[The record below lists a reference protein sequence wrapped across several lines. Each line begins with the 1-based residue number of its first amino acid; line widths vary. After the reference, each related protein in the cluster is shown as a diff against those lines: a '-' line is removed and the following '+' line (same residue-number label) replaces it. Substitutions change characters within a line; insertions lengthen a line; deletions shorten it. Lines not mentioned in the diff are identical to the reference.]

1 MSGHSPIPYRLISVL
16 VTLAFVV
23 AACSGSTGQPKE
35 SGAAATDNTPLR
47 IATYGGITSNL
58 DPYEATGRNRA
69 NHENIY
75 EPLVY
80 PYRDTMEIKGVLAES
95 WTVSPDGNTYR
106 FNLRK
111 GVTFHDGTALD
122 AESVKMTY
130 DLYMK
135 IGKGD
140 FVPYLKDVKA
150 INVVDPNTVEFVIGP
165 PLSGAPFLARL
176 AGLLITSKEQIKQ
189 HGDDLA
195 WWATN
200 SQGGSGP
207 YNIEQ
212 VTPKDR
218 VVLARYDKWWGQKPY
233 FSKVVFLEVPEASAQ
248 ALMIEK
254 GEVDIALL
262 IPPTSLDGFSAN
274 KDLRVLSVKGD
285 RVLNFRMNI
294 QRPPLNNKTL
304 RQALA
309 YAFDYGA
316 VQSAK
321 SKTLAPPEGPVP
333 SQYLGG
339 WTPSNLISK
348 QDLDKAKSLL
358 AQAGYQPGQLTI
370 NVTTATTTAGGDTT
384 QKDVAQILQQA
395 FAKIGVNVALKEADF
410 TTTFQKL
417 QRYKSDPKANAADAD
432 GLDIFT
438 LVRGPYIPHAVSYF
452 SSYNPGITW
461 NYYDYRNPAADQL
474 FEQGYRASTPEASLN
489 FYKQGVEMVVADQPD
504 IWAYIEKRTVV
515 MRANIDG
522 YYMHPTLFP
531 EMHVATISRKK

>member
-1 MSGHSPIPYRLISVL
+1 MRNLSAIRSQYLSI
-16 VTLAFVV
+16 VV
-23 AACSGSTGQPKE
+23 AFAVILTACSGGQQP
-35 SGAAATDNTPLR
+35 SGGNAAADTPLR

-58 DPYEATGRNRA
+58 DPFEASGRNRA

-95 WTVSPDGNTYR
+95 WTISSDGNTYR

-111 GVTFHDGTALD
+111 NVTFHDGTTFD
-122 AESVKMTY
+122 AQSVKDTY
-130 DLYMK
+130 ELYMK

-140 FVPYLKDVKA
+140 FVPYLKDVKE
-150 INVVDPNTVEFVIGP
+150 IRVVDPNTVEFVIGP

-176 AGLLITSKEQIKQ
+176 AGLLITSSKQIKA
-189 HGDDLA
+189 HGEDLA

-200 SQGGSGP
+200 SDGGSGP
-207 YNIEQ
+207 FNIEQ

-218 VVLARYDKWWGQKPY
+218 VVLARYDKWWGQKPF

-254 GEVDIALL
+254 GEIDIALL
-262 IPPTSLDGFSAN
+262 VPPTSLDQFQTN
-274 KDLRVLSVKGD
+274 PNLRVLSVKGD

-294 QRPPLNNKTL
+294 QRPPLNNKLL

-309 YAFDYGA
+309 YAFDYQA
-316 VQSAK
+316 VQTAK
-321 SKTLAPPEGPVP
+321 SRTLAPPDGPVP
-333 SQYLGG
+333 SQYLSG
-339 WTPSNLISK
+339 WTSPNVIK
-348 QDLDKAKSLL
+348 AQNLDKAKALL
-358 AQAGYQPGQLTI
+358 AQAGYKPGDLTI
-370 NVTTATTTAGGDTT
+370 SVTTATTTAGGDTT

-395 FAKIGVNVALKEADF
+395 FAKIGVNVTLKEADF

-438 LVRGPYIPHAVSYF
+438 LVRGPYIPHPVSYF

-461 NYYDYRNPAADQL
+461 NYYDYRNPEADKL
-474 FEQGYRASTPEASLN
+474 FEQGYRATSNEAALN
-489 FYKQGVEMVVADQPD
+489 SYKQALELIIADQPD

-515 MRANIDG
+515 MRSDIEG

-531 EMHVATISRKK
+531 EMHVETISRKTK